1 MSVSCRWRVEGREAS
16 GQGEKFLEEAMKA
29 MNIRER
35 SRPIRAFVCVAVVA
49 VALVRGWTVADPPR
63 TERLPE
69 RPRVDA
75 LETGSPGV
83 LELVAGGCFDNSD
96 CNDGQA
102 CTTDQCVDF
111 ACSFQPIPGCIPCGA
126 GFTCDPPTEVV
137 FVVDTSGS
145 MRDEAA
151 ALCEG
156 IAGLQQEFADGGIS
170 LIAHILGITDTGDGE
185 AFACLTGDVVSMLG
199 GEVPGEPFRPCDF
212 PNGLSAFES
221 WGPATAIV
229 AARFPWQTG
238 RTKYIFP
245 MGDEGPCN
253 GSRPDGCNDPGDDR
267 DSVDNALVQAFD
279 NGVVV
284 SPITGTGSS
293 SCTTTLA
300 DLLAQGTFGQ
310 AAHLKDARKEL
321 IDAVRSALLQ
331 YCVPNP
337 NPPCNDRNGCTSG
350 DTCTNGTCVGEPNF
364 ETGVQCCNPA
374 TGAIMLI
381 DDGDGCTD
389 DSCDAATGTVTHSP
403 GGEGNACNDGVL
415 CTADDKCGADGVCR
429 GQNLN
434 TLPCDSHD
442 DCLGAGC
449 DFQTGFCTC
458 SDTPTLSL
466 LVQPSALPGNGCHTV
481 GSDIIVNAELGFSTK
496 LVAGGNLLIGYDPA
510 VLKFLGIVPGRLVDG
525 ASPFGMELFKQ
536 IDEVNGRISYAVAVS
551 LTDPGTNGPALMAQ
565 LRFKALTACQT
576 DELCF
581 LNGNPF
587 TTRLSD
593 TRGKPVTFTRRCSG
607 VLVINGTPPALV
619 CPPSVAVNADPTRT
633 TATIRWA
640 APSATSQCDG
650 ALPMVCSGVHTS
662 GVNMSPFTGGG
673 GVFPSGIAQFECH
686 TFDSCGGPGTC
697 AWTVEVRR
705 QNAVEV
711 DLELSPRMS
720 TDPRLQPLTRCIEFQ
735 FFSNCVESPAV
746 VRESIAFGLPFN
758 LTAHAANVQIKAPAG
773 QFACVTARDPLHTLR
788 SVSDL
793 VVADGKYHA
802 VFKGDPFFGGNW
814 LINGNLNGDDVIDIL
829 DFGTLLD
836 QYLSQLPPDATCE
849 LAERNADING
859 DGLVDALD
867 LSFIAMNFLDA
878 DKDSCC
884 PDAVASLR
892 RAPLTS
898 ISVEEAAQRGV
909 RNAARADLNGDG
921 VIDLQDMA
929 ELMRSGRVPDKGRSL
944 GNAR

>member
-1 MSVSCRWRVEGREAS
+1 MS
-16 GQGEKFLEEAMKA
+16 
-29 MNIRER
+29 IRER
-35 SRPIRAFVCVAVVA
+35 SGPFRASLAAAV
-49 VALVRGWTVADPPR
+49 LTGIGLFGTVFGDPPR
-63 TERLPE
+63 AEPLPE
-69 RPRVDA
+69 RPQVHGRETGTTA
-75 LETGSPGV
+75 ILET
-83 LELVAGGCFDNSD
+83 VAGGCFDNSD
-96 CNDGQA
+96 CNDGQP
-102 CTTDQCVDF
+102 CTTDACVDF
-111 ACSFQPIPGCIPCGA
+111 LCSFQPIPGCIPCGA
-126 GFTCDPPTEVV
+126 GFTCEPPTEVV
-137 FVVDTSGS
+137 FIVDTSGS
-145 MRDEAA
+145 MRDEAQ

-156 IAGLQQEFADGGIS
+156 IADLEQEFADGGIS
-170 LIAHILGITDTGDGE
+170 LITHVLGITDTGEGE
-185 AFACLTGDVVSMLG
+185 SFSCLSGDVVSLLG
-199 GEVPGEPFRPCDF
+199 GDVPGDPLTPCAF
-212 PNGLSAFES
+212 PNGLSSFES

-229 AARFPWQTG
+229 AARFPWQMG

-245 MGDEGPCN
+245 LSDEGPCN

-267 DSVDNALVQAFD
+267 DSVENAAIQALD
-279 NGVVV
+279 HGVVV

-293 SCTTTLA
+293 GCTISLA
-300 DLLAQGTFGQ
+300 DLLALSTFGQ
-310 AAHLKDARKEL
+310 SAHLKDARMEL
-321 IDAVRSALLQ
+321 IPAVRSALLQ

-337 NPPCNDRNGCTSG
+337 TPPCNDQNGCTSG
-350 DTCTNGTCVGEPNF
+350 DTCLNGICMGSPNF
-364 ETGVQCCNPA
+364 ETGVECCNPA
-374 TGAIMLI
+374 NGAITII

-389 DSCDAATGTVTHSP
+389 DACDAATGGVTHLP
-403 GGEGNACNDGVL
+403 GGEGNPCDDGVL
-415 CTADDKCGADGVCR
+415 CTANDACAADGVCR
-429 GQNLN
+429 GQDLN

-449 DFQTGFCTC
+449 DFQSGFCTC
-458 SDTPTLSL
+458 TDTPTLSL
-466 LVQPSALPGNGCHTV
+466 RVVPSNLPGVGCHTV
-481 GSDIIVNAELGFSTK
+481 GSDIVVNVELGFSTK
-496 LVAGGNLLIGYDPA
+496 VIAGGNLLVGYNPA
-510 VLKFLGIVPGRLVDG
+510 VLKFLGITPGSMADG
-525 ASPFGMELFKQ
+525 TSPFGLELFKQ

-551 LTDPGTNGPALMAQ
+551 LTDPGTDGPALMAQ
-565 LRFKALTACQT
+565 IRFKALTACRT

-593 TRGKPVTFTRRCSG
+593 TRGKPVDFIRRCSG
-607 VLVINGTPPALV
+607 AVVINGLPPALV

-640 APSATSQCDG
+640 APTATSLCDG
-650 ALPMVCSGVHTS
+650 TLQLVCSGVHTS
-662 GVNMSPFTGGG
+662 GVNMTPFVSGG
-673 GVFPSGIAQFECH
+673 GVFPAGIAQFECH
-686 TFDSCGGPGTC
+686 TFDSCGVAANC

-720 TDPRLQPLTRCIEFQ
+720 TDPRNQPLARCIEFE
-735 FFSNCVESPAV
+735 FFSNCVEVPAI
-746 VRESIAFGLPFN
+746 VREAIDFGLPFN
-758 LTAHAANVQIKAPAG
+758 LTAHAATVQIKAPAG

-793 VVADGKYHA
+793 VLGNGKYHA

-836 QYLSQLPPDATCE
+836 QYLTLSPRDTSCDDT
-849 LAERNADING
+849 ERNADVNG

-867 LSFIAMNFLDA
+867 LSFIAMNFLDT

-884 PDAVASLR
+884 PDATASSR

-909 RNAARADLNGDG
+909 RNAWRADLNGDG

-929 ELMRSGRVPDKGRSL
+929 QLMRTGRVPDKGRS
-944 GNAR
+944 GAVGR